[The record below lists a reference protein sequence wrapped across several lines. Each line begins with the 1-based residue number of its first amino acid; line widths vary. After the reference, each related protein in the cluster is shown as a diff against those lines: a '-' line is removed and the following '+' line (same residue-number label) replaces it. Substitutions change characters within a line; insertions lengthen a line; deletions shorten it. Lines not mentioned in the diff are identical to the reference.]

1 LTSNVAFSGWGVRS
15 DWYRNV
21 RAHPEVFITV
31 GRRRI
36 RAMARVVDDPERRRQ
51 LMQQMQ
57 ARSPRCGPPQPVRP
71 LLKRTGLFDYDAE
84 IKMAVAAGETLP
96 VVERPLVVKVVY
108 ERPNPKE
115 YSGLYPEPQPKLVP
129 FSWSKNFGWSPGSD
143 APVPLKPELS
153 CVASDGQVI
162 GSLPL
167 GFTEPKRTSATAEP
181 PLVPGR

>member
-1 LTSNVAFSGWGVRS
+1 MPVDDHYVAFSGWGVRS

-96 VVERPLVVKVVY
+96 VVEIF
-108 ERPNPKE
+108 
-115 YSGLYPEPQPKLVP
+115 PQ
-129 FSWSKNFGWSPGSD
+129 
-143 APVPLKPELS
+143 
-153 CVASDGQVI
+153 
-162 GSLPL
+162 
-167 GFTEPKRTSATAEP
+167 
-181 PLVPGR
+181 

>member
-1 LTSNVAFSGWGVRS
+1 MAEFLKSRCVMLLTTRGRRTGRPRTNGVSFMPVDDHYVAFSGWGVRA

-96 VVERPLVVKVVY
+96 VVEIF
-108 ERPNPKE
+108 
-115 YSGLYPEPQPKLVP
+115 PQ
-129 FSWSKNFGWSPGSD
+129 
-143 APVPLKPELS
+143 
-153 CVASDGQVI
+153 
-162 GSLPL
+162 
-167 GFTEPKRTSATAEP
+167 
-181 PLVPGR
+181 

>member
-1 LTSNVAFSGWGVRS
+1 MPVDDHYVAFSGWGVRS

-31 GRRRI
+31 GRRHI

-96 VVERPLVVKVVY
+96 VVELRGCHRQKTAVIWT
-108 ERPNPKE
+108 
-115 YSGLYPEPQPKLVP
+115 YSLQTVSQRATGIN
-129 FSWSKNFGWSPGSD
+129 SRT
-143 APVPLKPELS
+143 
-153 CVASDGQVI
+153 AS
-162 GSLPL
+162 
-167 GFTEPKRTSATAEP
+167 
-181 PLVPGR
+181 